1 MVAENAKRIIKE
13 RGLKQNAVAIKAGYT
28 PKAFNNL
35 VNGKKTMR
43 ETDIFLIAKALDV
56 EPNQLFLTTNEEA

>member
-13 RGLKQNAVAIKAGYT
+13 RGLKQNAVAIKAGYN
-28 PKAFNNL
+28 PKTFNNL

-43 ETDIFLIAKALDV
+43 EVDIFNIAKALEV
-56 EPNQLFLTTNEEA
+56 APNDLFVIS

>member
-13 RGLKQNAVAIKAGYT
+13 RGLKQNAVATKAGYT

-35 VNGKKTMR
+35 VNGKKVMR
-43 ETDIFLIAKALDV
+43 EIDIYRIATALEV
-56 EPNQLFLTTNEEA
+56 APNELFAVAN